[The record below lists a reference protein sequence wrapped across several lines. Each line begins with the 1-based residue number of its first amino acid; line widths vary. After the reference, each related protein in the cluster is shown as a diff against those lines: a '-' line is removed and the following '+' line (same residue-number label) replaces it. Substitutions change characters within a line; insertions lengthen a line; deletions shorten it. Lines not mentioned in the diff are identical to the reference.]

1 MMGMSYTHGMKA
13 AVSIPDDVF
22 RDAERLAAEL
32 KTSRSQL
39 YARAIR
45 EFVARHSSERV
56 TAALDA
62 VYEVPDSPDDSGFV
76 RTAAER
82 TLERAEW

>member
-1 MMGMSYTHGMKA
+1 MMGMGYTHGMKT
-13 AVSIPDDVF
+13 AVSLPDDVF

-56 TAALDA
+56 TLALDA
-62 VYEVPDSPDDSGFV
+62 VYEVPEPPEESAFV
-76 RTAAER
+76 RAAAQR
-82 TLERAEW
+82 ALERSEW